1 MKKIILILTMFL
13 LLSCNDGIKQKVS
26 HKEVGDEL
34 HYTVTT
40 TWTDSCGDHTITE
53 SYLDRDTAYNDV
65 KPKQL
70 KVAKKMREQNNEQS
84 SIH

>member
-1 MKKIILILTMFL
+1 MIILLIAVI
-13 LLSCNDGIKQKVS
+13 LLSCNDIKQKVT
-26 HKEVGDEL
+26 HKQVGDEL

-40 TWTDSCGDHTITE
+40 TWTDSLGDHTITE

-70 KVAKKMREQNNEQS
+70 EVAKKMREQNNE
-84 SIH
+84 